1 MTKKNI
7 FISYIES
14 NHNNYYN
21 SKVIG
26 VQSSRFLAM
35 LFIISNSGVARYKLE
50 LNVSGS
56 LRSIYGPVRKI
67 LSL

>member
-35 LFIISNSGVARYKLE
+35 LFIE

-56 LRSIYGPVRKI
+56 LRSIYGPVRNI